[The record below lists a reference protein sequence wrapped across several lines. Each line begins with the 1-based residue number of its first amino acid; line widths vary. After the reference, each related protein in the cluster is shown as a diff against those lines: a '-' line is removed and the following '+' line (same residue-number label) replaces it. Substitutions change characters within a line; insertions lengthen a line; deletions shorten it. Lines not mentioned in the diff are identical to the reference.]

1 MLKQQTK
8 LRVRL
13 YARLSKDD
21 GDADKES
28 NSITNQLQMLR
39 YNAKEKGFEVIGEYV
54 DDGYSG
60 TTFNRPDLN
69 RMIKDA
75 MDDPEPSGIMVK
87 DMSRFGRNNAMFMY
101 YVEEIFPNNDIL
113 FIALND
119 DVDTRFD
126 ENEMM
131 PFKSIMNEYYAR
143 DTSKKI
149 RSVKKTTA
157 LSGGF
162 CGSFAPYGYVV
173 DPENKRKLL
182 VDPDTAPI
190 VKRIFELSKQGNSV
204 HQIARTLCEDGVLI
218 PRAYRAMKNGTLETS
233 TGFKFPTDWVA
244 KNVKMILE
252 NQVYLGHMVSHKTQT
267 KSFKNKKPVAVPKEE
282 WIIVR
287 NTHEAIIDEETFELV
302 QKFISVKKQPNKT
315 GRPNIFVGLVKC
327 PDCGRNMAFSN
338 PNGREP
344 RFRCRTYVRNS
355 NLCTTHA
362 ISYEALQQIVMSDIQ
377 KHIKNMEALGD
388 QFIQEM
394 HELSEKG
401 GSKKIKQF
409 EKDLEVA
416 EKRIAEIDNVIMKLF
431 EQNALGKIS
440 DERFEKMSSAYE
452 SEQKELAQKR
462 DELRTKIRAE
472 EKKTQSTNQFLETI
486 RKYETVTELNRSML
500 VELIDSIYVYQAEGT
515 GRDRK
520 QRVEINYRFL
530 AGSQCGIAWWNDHT
544 VDSSKHLFSRFVLGD
559 PSFREAIRC
568 QPPGTKNLL

>member
-252 NQVYLGHMVSHKTQT
+252 NQVYPGHMVSHKTQT

-416 EKRIAEIDNVIMKLF
+416 EKRIAEIDSVIMKLF

-515 GRDRK
+515 GKDRK

-530 AGSQCGIAWWNDHT
+530 AGSQCGIARWKRPCRQINY
-544 VDSSKHLFSRFVLGD
+544 V
-559 PSFREAIRC
+559 
-568 QPPGTKNLL
+568 